1 MSRSCELC
9 GKKANS
15 ANHVSHA
22 QNKVKRKQKP
32 NLQSFT
38 VNGTKLKYV
47 CSTCRRTMNK
57 KTKIA

>member
-1 MSRSCELC
+1 MSRSCDLC
-9 GKKANS
+9 GKNANT

-22 QNKVKRKQKP
+22 QNKVKRKQRP

-38 VNGTKLKYV
+38 VGDMKIKNV

-57 KTKIA
+57 QSK